1 MKAKAKVVVVG
12 GGVVGVSAL
21 YHLAKKGWSDVVLI
35 ERKELT
41 SGSTWHAAGLLPL
54 FNMSYSVG
62 QLHKYAVNFYKT
74 LEEET
79 GQNVGFSV
87 VSNIRLATTQDRMD
101 EYHQYAAV
109 AKTIGVKVNFLTP
122 DEVKEIWPLCNTDGL
137 IGAIQ
142 HPEDGY
148 IQPADLTQALAKGAR
163 DKGAEI
169 YRNTN
174 VTGINQLDNDMWV
187 VETDKGNIECEHVIS
202 CTGNFARQT
211 GKMVGLD
218 IPVIPVEHQ
227 YIVTEPHPEIQKR
240 KEQGLPEM
248 GVLRDSDSSWYMRE
262 ERGGLI
268 LGPYEKGAPACYVD
282 GPSQNSEFELFQED
296 IERIEP
302 HIESAIHRVP
312 VFGEVGVKKVYNGAI
327 CYTPDGSPIVGPAW
341 GLKNFWINEGHSFG
355 ITAAGGAGWQLA
367 EWIVDGEPTIDMLG
381 VDPRRFGDYATK
393 SYLIEKNEEAYANV
407 FTTHYPDEE
416 REAGRPLR
424 QAPCYDRLK
433 DLGAVF
439 GQKFGW
445 ERANWFA
452 PKGVEQIDDWS
463 FRRSNWFN
471 HVGNECLNVQ
481 NNVGILD
488 MTAFAKCRISGP
500 GAKDFLDNL
509 VANKLPQKNGR
520 VNLCHAL
527 NSKGGV
533 HSEFTIAKESDDS
546 FYLVSAGAFQR
557 LDHDWIKKWMP
568 NDRSVTF
575 ENLTNSI
582 GVLVV
587 AGPKS
592 RDLLN
597 KISNADFSNKAF
609 PWLSAQKIDVG
620 LAPSIAMRMNFVGEL
635 GWELHH
641 PIEYQNHIFDRLMEA
656 GEEFSVKPFGI
667 RAMDSLRI
675 EKSYKLVGTEMS
687 IEYAAYESGLDRF
700 VHLNKGNFIGRDA
713 LVKWQQ
719 DGFDNKMVT
728 LEVFDINDAD
738 ALGNNAI
745 YSDDK
750 VIGRATGGNYGF
762 RVKKSLAIAMV
773 KPEFSK
779 VGTELEM
786 DILDKKHKVVVIE
799 DSPYDSMNE
808 KIRA

>member
-1 MKAKAKVVVVG
+1 MKTKAKVVVVG

-21 YHLAKKGWSDVVLI
+21 YHLAKKGWTDVVLI

-87 VSNIRLATTQDRMD
+87 VSNIRLAATQDRMD

-109 AKTIGVKVNFLTP
+109 AKTIGVKVNFLNP

-169 YRNTN
+169 YRKTS
-174 VTGINQLDNDMWV
+174 VIGINQLDNEMWV
-187 VETDKGNIECEHVIS
+187 VETDKGSIECEHVIS

-302 HIESAIHRVP
+302 HIESAIYRVP

-393 SYLIEKNEEAYANV
+393 SYLIKKNEEAYANV

-416 REAGRPLR
+416 RDAGRPLR

-452 PKGVEQIDDWS
+452 PKGIEQIDDWS
-463 FRRSNWFN
+463 FRRSNWFD
-471 HVGNECLNVQ
+471 HVGKECLNVQ

-500 GAKDFLDNL
+500 GAKDFLDSL

-527 NSKGGV
+527 NTKGGV

-568 NDRSVTF
+568 NDRSITF

-592 RDLLN
+592 RDLLS

-609 PWLSAQKIDVG
+609 PWLSVQKIDVG

-641 PIEYQNHIFDRLMEA
+641 PIEYQNHIFDRLIEA
-656 GEEFSVKPFGI
+656 GDELGVKPFGM

-675 EKSYKLVGTEMS
+675 EKTYKLVGTEMS

-738 ALGNNAI
+738 ALGNNAV
-745 YSDDK
+745 YSDGK

-773 KPEFSK
+773 KPKFSK
-779 VGTELEM
+779 VGTELKM
-786 DILDKKHKVVVIE
+786 DILDKKHKVIVIE
-799 DSPYDSMNE
+799 DSPYDPMNE